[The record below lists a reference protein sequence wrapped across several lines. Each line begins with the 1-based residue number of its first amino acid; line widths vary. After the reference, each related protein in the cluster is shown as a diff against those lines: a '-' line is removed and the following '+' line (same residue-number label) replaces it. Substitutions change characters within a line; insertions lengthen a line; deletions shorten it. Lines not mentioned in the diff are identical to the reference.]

1 MSRTI
6 LKADNICYTYDGE
19 HTPALDHL
27 SLDIKTGRKIACMGS
42 NGSGKS
48 TFFLCCNGIRRP
60 DTGTLFYRGKPFD
73 YSKKGLLNLRRK
85 VGIVFQE
92 PDHQIFCADVQQ
104 EISFGV
110 MNLGCTEAEARR
122 KVTQVMD
129 KLEITPFAHKPTHA
143 LSGGQKKQVAI
154 ADILVME
161 PELII
166 LDEPAAAL
174 DPLHTQV
181 VHSLIDQMLLTDT
194 TVMLATHDVEY
205 AYAWADDILLF
216 HKGRIL
222 AQGTPEEIF
231 MRTDLL
237 QTVNLKQPAVL
248 SLFLQLTQD
257 NILPP
262 NLPFPKTMED
272 LAVYLKRL
280 KSKHP

>member
-1 MSRTI
+1 M
-6 LKADNICYTYDGE
+6 
-19 HTPALDHL
+19 
-27 SLDIKTGRKIACMGS
+27 
-42 NGSGKS
+42 
-48 TFFLCCNGIRRP
+48 
-60 DTGTLFYRGKPFD
+60 LFR
-73 YSKKGLLNLRRK
+73 S
-85 VGIVFQE
+85 
-92 PDHQIFCADVQQ
+92 
-104 EISFGV
+104 
-110 MNLGCTEAEARR
+110 
-122 KVTQVMD
+122 VTQVMD

-166 LDEPAAAL
+166 LDEPTAAL

-181 VHSLIDQMLLTDT
+181 VHNLIDQMLQADT